1 MSRLYL
7 GESLKP
13 TNSKMGPS
21 SLKRLEMCPG
31 SYWLPQETDNKFE
44 GAAYFGTLARSALE
58 RCLINP
64 DIEISN
70 AYSKPLA
77 YAIEYCRSRLDK
89 QHGIEDKVDLMSIHP
104 EMYGTCDFWTYDNG
118 HLEVYDYKN
127 GVQRVSVKDNLQLL
141 AYAAMVEKTHGLL
154 VNQVTLGIIQ
164 KGMVDLWQINDYNVY
179 KTINRIEKIVERI
192 KEAKEDPLRHLK
204 EGTCDFFCPA
214 NKIHIARRESEQLEQ
229 ANLQEENMAKSN
241 KLPEFKVKGKC
252 IFYIEENERVKYSI
266 AIDDAQL
273 SEIKETIA
281 SEYGTKDLGLIGK
294 QFKGSKEYPGASF
307 YAGTK
312 LSYLP
317 EAQRGINPK
326 GKQVEVVFTV
336 SIAAGNEKYPARA
349 FLNPRSVEVLDS
361 ALQIA
366 EKQDLAD
373 EKAEEEAEVKT
384 SVTGFGAGA

>member
-1 MSRLYL
+1 
-7 GESLKP
+7 
-13 TNSKMGPS
+13 
-21 SLKRLEMCPG
+21 
-31 SYWLPQETDNKFE
+31 
-44 GAAYFGTLARSALE
+44 
-58 RCLINP
+58 
-64 DIEISN
+64 
-70 AYSKPLA
+70 
-77 YAIEYCRSRLDK
+77 
-89 QHGIEDKVDLMSIHP
+89 MSIHP

-127 GVQRVSVKDNLQLL
+127 GVQRVPVKDNLQLL

-192 KEAKEDPLRHLK
+192 EAAKDNPLKHLK

-214 NKIHIARRESEQLEQ
+214 NKHHMARRENEQLTQ
-229 ANLQEENMAKSN
+229 ATLKEDSMARS
-241 KLPEFKVKGKC
+241 KLPEFTVKGKC

-273 SEIKETIA
+273 SAVKEGIS
-281 SEYGTKDLGLIGK
+281 SEYGTKDLGLINK

-317 EAQRGINPK
+317 ESQRGINPK
-326 GKQVEVVFTV
+326 GKNVEVVFTV

-349 FLNPRSVEVLDS
+349 FLNPRSVEVLAQS
-361 ALQIA
+361 ENETA
-366 EKQDLAD
+366 
-373 EKAEEEAEVKT
+373 KAEAVKIIETVDASEVKEVKAKT
-384 SVTGFGAGA
+384 PVTGFGAGA